1 MSVKKMLFMVS
12 TIIVLTSRFWGINTS
27 LSMRY
32 FIMAIW
38 DLYFMLSYFSYREKT
53 YKKYVIKNNFWL
65 TIMPFVIFSIYTLII
80 WGIGS
85 NAEFENFIK
94 LCSTLLYLILAYGYA
109 CTAFYLFK
117 AEGI

>member
-1 MSVKKMLFMVS
+1 MLFMVS

-65 TIMPFVIFSIYTLII
+65 TIMPFVIFSIYTL
-80 WGIGS
+80 
-85 NAEFENFIK
+85 
-94 LCSTLLYLILAYGYA
+94 
-109 CTAFYLFK
+109 
-117 AEGI
+117 

>member
-1 MSVKKMLFMVS
+1 MLFMVS

-53 YKKYVIKNNFWL
+53 YKN
-65 TIMPFVIFSIYTLII
+65 TLSRITF
-80 WGIGS
+80 G
-85 NAEFENFIK
+85 
-94 LCSTLLYLILAYGYA
+94 
-109 CTAFYLFK
+109 
-117 AEGI
+117 